1 LKFKLV
7 YATPFDFIE
16 RTSNILYDHEQW
28 NLLKPKIVK
37 LVCLAI
43 SGTDIS
49 SKYSYSELV
58 GASVYLAIKISGQN
72 GESDLKISKEL
83 FQNLLKT
90 FKIVRP

>member
-7 YATPFDFIE
+7 YVTPLDFIE
-16 RTSNILYDHEQW
+16 RTSNILCDHEQW
-28 NLLKPKIVK
+28 QLLKPKVVK

-49 SKYSYSELV
+49 SNYSYSELV